1 MCNISERW
9 RPQVFKEFMHIIT
22 SWHLKVIQS
31 PLKSL
36 AFCLCIL
43 LEESSIRFSFAS
55 FLIVTDIFCHHLTQ
69 ISFMFISWPISI
81 SQILCSCSVNLACLE
96 HLTNLPS
103 RQWVTFHIINKD
115 MKVYKWSDT
124 QFLSLSW
131 NCKTYSSILCLTV
144 SSQWGFHNILQIISV
159 VFFSVLTIYHPW
171 FCSPPPPPNKKKCQ
185 YNTSCK

>member
-9 RPQVFKEFMHIIT
+9 RPQVFKELKHIIT
-22 SWHLKVIQS
+22 SWQLKVVRS

-36 AFCLCIL
+36 AFCFCIW
-43 LEESSIRFSFAS
+43 LEESSIRSSFAS

-81 SQILCSCSVNLACLE
+81 SQILCSYSVNLACLE

-103 RQWVTFHIINKD
+103 HQWVTFHIINQD
-115 MKVYKWSDT
+115 MKAYKWSDT
-124 QFLSLSW
+124 QFLYCVLKLHNLLFNS
-131 NCKTYSSILCLTV
+131 V
-144 SSQWGFHNILQIISV
+144 SYCFLPWGFHNILQIISV

-185 YNTSCK
+185 YNTNCK